1 MKQYRVLIRRKEG
14 SPILYTSRTERNL
27 TLVEKEPMNIGN
39 KIFDVPV
46 IKGSH
51 FRGRLRRFIGRA
63 VFEKKAE
70 KISKLKE
77 REKQSAFTTAILLY
91 FGGSALATD
100 VNDGYKVYQE
110 LLQVDPFYRYF
121 GYMIPDIPNTRSAL
135 SVGFAL
141 PVIEGVTADKS
152 LIEDF
157 SLKAVRSD
165 EVRIELVEIAGTKHF
180 VTKPFIA
187 IETSRKAGILSEAYP
202 LAEKEFKKELKET
215 EEIIASYAEKKDG
228 KQKRDLENLLNYEVI
243 APAFD
248 LIQVITF
255 TDDDEEMQKGILTGY
270 VKLFKQ
276 EPFIGGR
283 ATAGYGLVEEIIILD
298 EEGNRIEPDEKVL
311 EHFIDSINLPK
322 VAELLAL
329 RKKESR
335 K

>member
-1 MKQYRVLIRRKEG
+1 M
-14 SPILYTSRTERNL
+14 
-27 TLVEKEPMNIGN
+27 
-39 KIFDVPV
+39 
-46 IKGSH
+46 
-51 FRGRLRRFIGRA
+51 
-63 VFEKKAE
+63 
-70 KISKLKE
+70 
-77 REKQSAFTTAILLY
+77 
-91 FGGSALATD
+91 
-100 VNDGYKVYQE
+100 
-110 LLQVDPFYRYF
+110 
-121 GYMIPDIPNTRSAL
+121 
-135 SVGFAL
+135 
-141 PVIEGVTADKS
+141 
-152 LIEDF
+152 
-157 SLKAVRSD
+157 
-165 EVRIELVEIAGTKHF
+165 RIELVEIAGTKHF

-187 IETSRKAGILSEAYP
+187 IETSRKAGILSEAYS
-202 LAEKEFKKELKET
+202 LAEKEFEEELQET

-270 VKLFKQ
+270 IELFKQ